1 LLRTEPTVEA
11 GVLSHAYVGVRDN
24 QSVAL
29 RITMAALTD
38 ARDSDAPKPESQNH
52 RESAP
57 EAVSL
62 PRPLA

>member
-1 LLRTEPTVEA
+1 
-11 GVLSHAYVGVRDN
+11 
-24 QSVAL
+24 
-29 RITMAALTD
+29 MAALTD

-62 PRPLA
+62 LRPLA